1 MIMTH
6 MLNRTPLMKRI
17 LDIILGAGTLVL
29 ASPLFFF
36 CIGMTYWQ
44 MGRPIFFRQ
53 ERLGKDG
60 KIIKLWKFRTML
72 INAPQ
77 LVQTNPKF
85 ANMYKVN
92 NYKIPNCENNLVTRW
107 GRIMRKTSLDELPQ
121 LFNVLLGDMSMV
133 GPRPIVPPE
142 IAEYGNYGQKL
153 LSVKPGLTGYWQV
166 SGRNKIGYP
175 ERISFDMYY
184 IDHQTTNF
192 DLTIMART
200 FWVLLTMDGSM

>member
-1 MIMTH
+1 MMHMIN
-6 MLNRTPLMKRI
+6 LTPLLKRM
-17 LDIILGAGTLVL
+17 LDIILAAGVL
-29 ASPLFFF
+29 ALSSPLFFF
-36 CIGMTYWQ
+36 CIGMTYLQ

-72 INAPQ
+72 INAQQ
-77 LVQTNPKF
+77 LVRTNPKF
-85 ANMYKVN
+85 ATIYKVN
-92 NYKIPNCENNLVTRW
+92 NYKIPCRENILVPRW

-121 LFNVLLGDMSMV
+121 LFNILQGDMSMV
-133 GPRPIVPPE
+133 GPRPIVPSE
-142 IAEYGNYGQKL
+142 IAEYGSYGQKL

-175 ERISFDMYY
+175 ERIFFDMYY
-184 IDHQTTNF
+184 IDHQTTTF
-192 DLTIMART
+192 DLKIMART